1 MCGVGVWM
9 DGWMMCL
16 LHVFS
21 YMRIAAGVV
30 YLVQCHGGRVELELE
45 LSRCF
50 SFFRRFIGISNS
62 PHKSHHTP
70 FFAPLLIQLKNIY

>member
-1 MCGVGVWM
+1 M

-45 LSRCF
+45 L
-50 SFFRRFIGISNS
+50 
-62 PHKSHHTP
+62 HL
-70 FFAPLLIQLKNIY
+70 A